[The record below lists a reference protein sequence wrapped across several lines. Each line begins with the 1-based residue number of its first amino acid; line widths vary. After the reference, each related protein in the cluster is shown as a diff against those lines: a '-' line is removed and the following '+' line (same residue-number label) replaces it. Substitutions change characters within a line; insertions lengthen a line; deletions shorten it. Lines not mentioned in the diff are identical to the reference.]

1 MKLPDFMKYK
11 DKFSFKGFFD
21 KIQGVAK
28 RAGSK
33 MTYGALILFYALDS
47 DKMSAKDKAL
57 IIGAL
62 GYLIFPADV
71 FPDALPLVGLSDDLS
86 VLFYVVGKVWSAIS
100 EDVKEK
106 ARAKMAN
113 WFDEDEVMRADRH
126 FLKVS
131 TRFPV

>member
-1 MKLPDFMKYK
+1 MGLSDFMKYK
-11 DKFSFKGFFD
+11 DKFSFNGFVD
-21 KIQGVAK
+21 KIQGIAK

-33 MTYGALILFYALDS
+33 MTYGVLILFYALDS

-57 IIGAL
+57 SIGVL
-62 GYLIFPADV
+62 GYFIFPADA

-86 VLFYVVGKVWSAIS
+86 VLFYVVSKVWSAIS
-100 EDVKEK
+100 EDVKKK
-106 ARAKMAN
+106 ARTKMAN

-126 FLKVS
+126 FLKVP